1 MKEKQITMM
10 AELEQIA
17 REALPDGFQFLGL
30 GNEDPEEREFVVPDL
45 GEFAGMT
52 YDPSETFPHWVGDE
66 EFTWT
71 GATDDVFYAC
81 PIGSPIAI
89 ANGYLSDDEPEVKAT
104 NPKDRV
110 GVKKVPMSGMPI
122 NVLLE
127 CGLVK
132 LHGDMKY
139 GAYNWRDAGV
149 RGSVYYDACIRHLAA
164 WMEGEDLDPDSGV
177 HHISHAITGLCV
189 LRDSIIQENWT
200 DDRPPASASGWISEL
215 NAKAAEMIE
224 SSQSRTGSAK
234 D

>member
-1 MKEKQITMM
+1 MKEKQIPMM
-10 AELEQIA
+10 SESEQIA
-17 REALPDGFQFLGL
+17 REALDDGWIFLGL
-30 GNEDPEEREFVVPDL
+30 GNADL
-45 GEFAGMT
+45 GELEFIVPVRGGFEGMA
-52 YDPSETFPHWVGDE
+52 YDPRDTFPHWVGGKESKWIGDS
-66 EFTWT
+66 
-71 GATDDVFYAC
+71 DDFFYAC
-81 PIGSPIAI
+81 ERGSPTAI
-89 ANGYLSDDEPEVKAT
+89 ANGYLLDDEPEVKAT

-164 WMEGEDLDPDSGV
+164 WMEGEDIDPDSGLP
-177 HHISHAITGLCV
+177 HISHAITGLCV

-224 SSQSRTGSAK
+224 SSQSLSSTGL
-234 D
+234 

>member
-1 MKEKQITMM
+1 MM
-10 AELEQIA
+10 AELEQMS
-17 REALPDGFQFLGL
+17 REALPDGWIFLGL
-30 GNEDPEEREFVVPDL
+30 GNEDPEEREFVVPDS
-45 GEFAGMT
+45 GEFDGMT
-52 YDPSETFPHWVGDE
+52 YDPSETFPKWVGGKE
-66 EFTWT
+66 YTWT
-71 GATDDVFYAC
+71 GVSDDLFFAC

-89 ANGYLSDDEPEVKAT
+89 ANGFLSDVEPEVKAT

-164 WMEGEDLDPDSGV
+164 WMEGEDIDPDSGIN
-177 HHISHAITGLCV
+177 HIAHAITGLCV

-200 DDRPPASASGWISEL
+200 DDRPKSTKSGWISEL

-224 SSQSRTGSAK
+224 SHQSRTGSAK